1 MGTKISVCGKG
12 GSGKSTLVGL
22 LAGQAEGRRLSVLVV
37 DSDESNSGL
46 FRTLGFEK
54 PPAPLMDL
62 VGGKKKLKGKMT
74 RTNILNAG
82 QILIRDIPGEH
93 IIKQNGLGL
102 VSIGKI
108 HRALEGC
115 ACPMGALTREFLKK
129 LKLDENEIAIIDME
143 AGVEHFGRGI
153 DKNVDTILLVVEPS
167 FESIAIAAK
176 IKELAGD
183 MNKRLWAVLNKVNS
197 ADTAKRLENQ
207 LGQHHIKIIGM
218 IPNDSMVFE
227 TGLEG
232 RPFAPGKAFRA
243 AGKVLDFVVENIGE

>member
-1 MGTKISVCGKG
+1 MGIKISVCGKG

-93 IIKQNGLGL
+93 IIKQNGL
-102 VSIGKI
+102 
-108 HRALEGC
+108 
-115 ACPMGALTREFLKK
+115 
-129 LKLDENEIAIIDME
+129 
-143 AGVEHFGRGI
+143 
-153 DKNVDTILLVVEPS
+153 
-167 FESIAIAAK
+167 
-176 IKELAGD
+176 
-183 MNKRLWAVLNKVNS
+183 
-197 ADTAKRLENQ
+197 
-207 LGQHHIKIIGM
+207 
-218 IPNDSMVFE
+218 
-227 TGLEG
+227 EG